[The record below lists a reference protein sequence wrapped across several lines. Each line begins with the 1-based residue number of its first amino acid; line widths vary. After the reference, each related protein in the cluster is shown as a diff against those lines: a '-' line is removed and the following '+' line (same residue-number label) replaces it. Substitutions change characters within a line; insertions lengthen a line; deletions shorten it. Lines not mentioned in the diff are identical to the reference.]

1 MLFIRALISFQR
13 LSRGRFLKFGLLGA
27 VKLKPS
33 WRGRVEARQ
42 AGLGGAGGGLCLN
55 LTWRVGRAR
64 AVLSMKPFIE
74 VGAEHSAAFLLSTG
88 NH

>member
-1 MLFIRALISFQR
+1 MLFIRALISFLR

-33 WRGRVEARQ
+33 WRGGVEARR
-42 AGLGGAGGGLCLN
+42 AGLGGAGGGFCLN
-55 LTWRVGRAR
+55 LTLGVGRAR
-64 AVLSMKPFIE
+64 AVLSVTAFIE
-74 VGAEHSAAFLLSTG
+74 VGAEHSAAFLLSAG